1 MMKKAVLFFMLLV
14 LPLLAVSQDIDSLRT
29 LIFQHFDNEEYHEV
43 ISLTNKAL
51 EYYENKNDLFN
62 MAGCHNTL
70 GNAYQRLGQ
79 LEEAIANYERCGE
92 LMDQLKDQGGDIGL
106 FYEKNARYTLNNMA
120 NIYLLMGDYEASER
134 MFKRCLEM
142 VGEPVE
148 EIDYQDL
155 ATYLMNLA
163 SVYLRQAES
172 LEGEA
177 KDQKN
182 LEAVDL
188 AEQSLKYSQEHND
201 RFFKVVSRRIILS
214 EAYFATGRTDEA
226 FEQIGTALDM
236 AEEKND
242 PLLQTD
248 IHNHYGKYYRSMGDF
263 KAAANHYEKAI
274 EFAEAGQFDDQKT
287 SALLGAYETTKEF
300 NKGKAL
306 EYLEESVRLKEKIFN
321 ENQQALIRDF
331 QVKYDMAE
339 TTHQLE
345 LQQQKNKL
353 NARLVVLFAVLLGL
367 LLGFILLQLRYGN
380 ILKRLNK
387 TKDHLLSVTSHDI
400 KTSVIAQSMVLD
412 QMYQHCDS
420 MNEDEL
426 KNNLLILK
434 TSSDALKSKLTNIL
448 QWIMDELGHHKPQ
461 VTNFNLCDLVDNC
474 VASHDTLSKVKGIKV
489 VNEVP
494 PGLEC
499 TDDFGVAS
507 MVLQNLLDNAI
518 KFTPREG
525 TILLEAQE
533 EGKKIW
539 LSVKDNGI
547 GIPKEKLDQL
557 TKEIVRSGQGTAGET
572 GTGLG
577 LLVCRQLLSHN
588 KGSMR
593 IESREG
599 EGTIVKFSV
608 NKGTKA

>member
-1 MMKKAVLFFMLLV
+1 MKKSFLFILLLT
-14 LPLLAVSQDIDSLRT
+14 LPLLTIGQDIDSLRT

-79 LEEAIANYERCGE
+79 LEEAIANYQRCGE
-92 LMDQLKDQGGDIGL
+92 LMDQLKEQGGDVDN
-106 FYEKNARYTLNNMA
+106 FYEKNIRYTLNNMA
-120 NIYLLMGDYEASER
+120 NIYLLMGDFEASER
-134 MFKRCLEM
+134 MFKRCMEM

-148 EIDYQDL
+148 ETDYQDL

-177 KDQKN
+177 KDQKK
-182 LEAVDL
+182 LEAVDF

-214 EAYFATGRTDEA
+214 EAYFATGRSHEA
-226 FEQIGTALDM
+226 FEQIGIALDM

-248 IHNHYGKYYRSMGDF
+248 IHSHYGNYYSTMGDF
-263 KAAANHYEKAI
+263 KASADHYEKAI
-274 EFAEAGQFDDQKT
+274 EIADAGQFEDQKT
-287 SALLGAYETTKEF
+287 SALLGAYEATKHF
-300 NKGKAL
+300 DKGKAL
-306 EYLEESVRLKEKIFN
+306 EYLEESVKLKEKIFN

-331 QVKYDMAE
+331 QVKYNMAE

-353 NARLVVLFAVLLGL
+353 NTQLVVLLAVLLGL
-367 LLGFILLQLRYGN
+367 MLGFFLLQLRYGN

-400 KTSVIAQSMVLD
+400 KTSIIAQSMVLD

-420 MNEDEL
+420 MDENEL

-448 QWIMDELGHHKPQ
+448 QWIMDELGHRKPQ
-461 VTNFNLCDLVDNC
+461 VTTFNLCDLVNNS
-474 VASHDTLSKVKGIKV
+474 ASSFDTLSKVKGIKV
-489 VNEVP
+489 INEVP

-499 TDDFGVAS
+499 TDDYGVAS
-507 MVLQNLLDNAI
+507 IVLQNLLGNAI
-518 KFTPREG
+518 KFTPQEG
-525 TILLEAQE
+525 TVHVEAQE
-533 EGKKIW
+533 EGEKIW
-539 LSVKDNGI
+539 LLVKDNGI
-547 GIPKEKLDQL
+547 GIPKEKLDRL
-557 TKEIVRSGQGTAGET
+557 TKEIVRPGQGTLGET

-588 KGSMR
+588 KGGLR
-593 IESREG
+593 IVSQEG
-599 EGTIVKFSV
+599 EGTTVKFSV
-608 NKGTKA
+608 NKGKKA